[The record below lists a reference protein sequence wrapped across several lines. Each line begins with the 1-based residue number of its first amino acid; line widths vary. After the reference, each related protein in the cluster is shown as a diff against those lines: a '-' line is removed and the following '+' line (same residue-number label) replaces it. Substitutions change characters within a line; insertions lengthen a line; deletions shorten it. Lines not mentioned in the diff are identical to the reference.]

1 MSEGTNKG
9 RLIIF
14 EGPDGVGKSTLSL
27 ALADRLK
34 AMGLTCVH
42 LSFPGKEIGT
52 VGRLVY
58 DVHHDPAEYGIEKI
72 TAASLQ
78 ALHIAAHLD
87 AIEQRILPDLNE
99 CRWVILDR
107 FWWSTWVYGRVAGI
121 EMTTLDALI
130 QVERLHWKGVQP
142 DAVFLVDRSN
152 DSFDGDNRVR
162 LRESYQVLYGIEKTR
177 YPVHQIQN
185 DKPVDE
191 SMNGVIGELRALMP
205 DAVDRKLPDRNNLT
219 RAQSGQLSLLPH
231 DGKAQSGFT
240 KLGSARPTVV
250 YDSYWK
256 FAAERQDVFFRKLKG
271 RAAPWTDDPNIAQHK
286 FTNAYRASDRVSQ
299 FLIKHVV
306 YEGEQSPEELFFR
319 TILFKLFNK
328 IETWEML
335 RDRLSTICYADY
347 SFQRY
352 DQVLTEAQASGARIY
367 SGAYMMPSG
376 RSSFGHTQKHR
387 NHLLLLER
395 MMEDEVPL
403 KVAGASSMEE
413 AFKIL
418 RSYPTIGDFLA
429 YQFVTDLNYGNLTD
443 FSEME
448 FVVPGPGAL
457 DGIRKCF
464 TDLGGLTEADAI
476 KAVTDRQEQ
485 EFERLGLRF
494 RSLGDRQLQLIDC
507 QNLFCE
513 VSKYARVKHPDIRG
527 VSDRKRIKQIYRPS
541 MTPIAYWYPPKW
553 GINHLIPSQ
562 GGSA

>member
-1 MSEGTNKG
+1 MTERFNRG
-9 RLIIF
+9 RLIVF

-27 ALADRLK
+27 ALANRLK
-34 AMGLTCVH
+34 AMGLMCQH
-42 LSFPGKEIGT
+42 LSFPGKDEGT
-52 VGRLVY
+52 LGRLVY
-58 DVHHDPAEYGIEKI
+58 DVHHDPYQYGIEEI

-78 ALHIAAHLD
+78 TLHIAAHLD
-87 AIEQRILPDLNE
+87 AIEQRILPDLSE
-99 CRWVILDR
+99 GHWVILDR

-121 EMTTLDALI
+121 ERTTLDALI

-152 DSFDGDNRVR
+152 DSFDSHNRVQ
-162 LRESYQVLYGIEKTR
+162 LRESYQVLYGNEKGR
-177 YPVHQIQN
+177 YPVRQIQN
-185 DKPVDE
+185 DRPVDE
-191 SMNGVIGELRALMP
+191 SVNRVLEALQSLIP
-205 DAVDRKLPDRNNLT
+205 KAVDRNLPNRHSLT
-219 RAQSGQLSLLPH
+219 QSQSGQLSLLSH
-231 DGKAQSGFT
+231 DGIAPSVFT
-240 KLGSARPTVV
+240 KLGRARPTVV

-256 FAAERQDVFFRKLKG
+256 FAAERQEVFFRKLEEG
-271 RAAPWTDDPNIAQHK
+271 AAPWTDDPIIARHK

-299 FLIKHVV
+299 FLIRHVV

-328 IETWEML
+328 IETWEVL

-347 SFQRY
+347 SFQKY
-352 DQVLTEAQASGARIY
+352 DRVLTEAQASGARIY

-376 RSSFGHTQKHR
+376 RSSFGHSQKHR

-395 MMEDEVPL
+395 MMEDEVP
-403 KVAGASSMEE
+403 KRIADASSMEQ
-413 AFKIL
+413 AFKVL

-464 TDLGGLTEADAI
+464 SDLGDLTEADAI

-485 EFERLGLRF
+485 EFERLGIRF
-494 RSLGDRQLQLIDC
+494 RSLGDPAATADRLPESL
-507 QNLFCE
+507 L
-513 VSKYARVKHPDIRG
+513 RG
-527 VSDRKRIKQIYRPS
+527 FQVCPGEASG
-541 MTPIAYWYPPKW
+541 YPR
-553 GINHLIPSQ
+553 GQ
-562 GGSA
+562 